1 MLVVLILGL
10 SVSVWV
16 VAPLFQRN
24 APPGILTVA
33 VKVAGFP
40 LQIEVLFTLKIAT
53 GLTVSVLEMLF
64 AAHPTDDI

>member
-1 MLVVLILGL
+1 
-10 SVSVWV
+10 V

-24 APPGILTVA
+24 VPPGILTVA
-33 VKVAGFP
+33 VKVAAFP
-40 LQIEVLFTLKIAT
+40 LQIEVLLTLKIAT